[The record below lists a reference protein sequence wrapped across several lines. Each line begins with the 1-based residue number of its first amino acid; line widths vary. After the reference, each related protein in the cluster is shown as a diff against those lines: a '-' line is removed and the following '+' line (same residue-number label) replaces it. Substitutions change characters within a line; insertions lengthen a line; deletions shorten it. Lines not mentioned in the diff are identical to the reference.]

1 MLMSNWEDKKNDLLQ
16 RLKTTQGHIGGVMRM
31 IEEEKDCLD
40 ILAQV
45 SAIKAAVNKIEAGV
59 LENYL
64 HKCLKESLVKD
75 NNPEQI
81 VDNLSKV
88 LIRFLK

>member
-1 MLMSNWEDKKNDLLQ
+1 MENHQDKKKDLLQ

-31 IEEEKDCLD
+31 IEEEKNCLD

-45 SAIKAAVNKIEAGV
+45 NAIKAAINKIESSI

-64 HKCLKESLVKD
+64 HKCLKESLAQD
-75 NNPEQI
+75 DRPEKI
-81 VDNLSKV
+81 VENLSKV
-88 LIRFLK
+88 INKLVR